1 MLKQIQGLHHVTSIA
16 SDPQRNNDF
25 FTKALGMRR
34 VKKTVNFDRPDIYH
48 LYYGDGAGSPGSIMT
63 YFPFPNSAKGSPG
76 TGEVGTTAFTIPL
89 GSLGYWEQRLSDFR
103 APILGKTNLFGK
115 KRLAFQGPDGDY
127 FALEEAERTTVDPW
141 TGNGV
146 PYIAAIGGF
155 HSVSLRLQK
164 QRATIE
170 LLKFMGYQR
179 IAKEGSVQRFAIEN
193 GNRANLIDLE
203 TLPAVAEAQQGAGS
217 VHHVAFAVED
227 EIAQKEV
234 QTALKDT
241 GYQVTKV
248 LDRDYFKSI
257 YFRSPGGV
265 LFEVATNAPGFS
277 RDEQPDDLGLALKL
291 PKQHEHLRSQLEQ
304 SLQPII
310 D

>member
-1 MLKQIQGLHHVTSIA
+1 MLQQIQGLHHVTSIA
-16 SDPQRNNDF
+16 SDPQRNNHF

-48 LYYGDGAGSPGSIMT
+48 LYYGDGAGSPGSIVT
-63 YFPFPNSAKGSPG
+63 YFPFPNRTQGSPG
-76 TGEVGTTAFTIPL
+76 TGEVGTTAFTIPI
-89 GSLGYWEQRLSDFR
+89 GSLGYWEQRLSDFN

-127 FALEEAERTTVDPW
+127 FALEEAEGTTADPW

-146 PYIAAIGGF
+146 PYLAAIGGF

-227 EIAQKEV
+227 EAAQKEV
-234 QTALKDT
+234 QSALKDT

-248 LDRDYFKSI
+248 MDRDYFKSI

-265 LFEVATNAPGFS
+265 LFEVATNAPGFG